1 MKLSSK
7 SITAIKMFIDLGEH
21 YDQGFVSLVDIAKRK
36 ELSKKFLEQ
45 IVPVFK
51 NNNLLICNRGN
62 QGGYKLAKSPNKIT
76 LKDIVYLTENNL
88 NESNENNG
96 SIDTVLN
103 EVDNL
108 LDKYFSNVSLT
119 KLIELEKE
127 SYLNNYSI

>member
-21 YDQGFVSLVDIAKRK
+21 YNEGFVSLVDIAKRK

-45 IVPVFK
+45 IVPLFK

-62 QGGYKLAKSPNKIT
+62 QGGYKLAKSPNQIT

-88 NESNENNG
+88 TETNNNEG
-96 SIDTVLN
+96 PIDTVLN

-108 LDKYFSNVSLT
+108 LDKYFASVSLA

-127 SYLNNYSI
+127 SYSNNYFI

>member
-62 QGGYKLAKSPNKIT
+62 QGGYKLAKSPNQIT
-76 LKDIVYLTENNL
+76 LKDIVYLTENSL

-96 SIDTVLN
+96 SIDSVLN

>member
-21 YDQGFVSLVDIAKRK
+21 YEEGFVSLVDIAKRK

-88 NESNENNG
+88 NENNDSSG
-96 SIDTVLN
+96 SIDSVLN
-103 EVDNL
+103 EVDSL
-108 LDKYFSNVSLT
+108 LDKYFSSVTLS

-127 SYLNNYSI
+127 SYSNNYFI

>member
-96 SIDTVLN
+96 SIDSVLN

>member
-1 MKLSSK
+1 
-7 SITAIKMFIDLGEH
+7 MFIDLGEH

-45 IVPVFK
+45 IVPLFK

-62 QGGYKLAKSPNKIT
+62 QGGYKLAKSPNQIT

-88 NESNENNG
+88 LENNENTG
-96 SIDTVLN
+96 SIDSVLN
-103 EVDNL
+103 DVDNL
-108 LDKYFSNVSLT
+108 LNKYFSSISLA

-127 SYLNNYSI
+127 SYLNSYSI

>member
-21 YDQGFVSLVDIAKRK
+21 YEEGFISLVDIAKRK

-45 IVPVFK
+45 IVPLFK

-62 QGGYKLAKSPNKIT
+62 QGGYKLAKSPNQIT

-88 NESNENNG
+88 IESNDGNG
-96 SIDTVLN
+96 SIDSVLN

-127 SYLNNYSI
+127 SYYNNYSI

>member
-45 IVPVFK
+45 IVPLFK

-62 QGGYKLAKSPNKIT
+62 QGGYKLAKSPNQIT

-88 NESNENNG
+88 MENNENNG
-96 SIDTVLN
+96 SIDSVLN
-103 EVDNL
+103 DVDNL
-108 LDKYFSNVSLT
+108 LNKYFSSISLA

>member
-45 IVPVFK
+45 IVPIFK

-62 QGGYKLAKSPNKIT
+62 QGGYKLAKSPNQIT

-88 NESNENNG
+88 MENNENNG
-96 SIDTVLN
+96 SIDSVLN
-103 EVDNL
+103 DVDNL
-108 LDKYFSNVSLT
+108 LNKYFSSISLT

-127 SYLNNYSI
+127 SYLNSYSI

>member
-21 YDQGFVSLVDIAKRK
+21 YEEGFVSLVDIAKRK

-88 NESNENNG
+88 NENNDSSG
-96 SIDTVLN
+96 SIDSVLN
-103 EVDNL
+103 EVDNI
-108 LDKYFSNVSLT
+108 LDKYFSSVSLS

-127 SYLNNYSI
+127 SYSNNYFI